1 MRGGAHAPQREAD
14 AHGRE
19 HDVGQHH
26 QHQQGEDVLADGA
39 AVQHDQEQRDLR
51 DTLRREAHRRGE
63 GGVDS
68 RDVGAEEGRA
78 DLARERDEGQRQDRL
93 QGQLGKVQAEVETR
107 GGEEQRDEEAL
118 GGAAHAGHDVAPH
131 LVRQEGEGG
140 PEEERAQGAVQPHLF
155 GGDDDEE
162 EAAEEHAEG
171 ELRHVQQPVHET
183 EEMRQQ
189 LAGHEPRDDG
199 EPEDLGDDDG
209 HLHRVEAAAV
219 LVRREALA
227 DGEAYD
233 EEGDQLDDDDGGEYL
248 HADGLAQPALV
259 DERLRDD
266 AQAGEGEHAGEAEG
280 LREAEAQLEVEEVIG
295 RDCEGDQHRERHG
308 EHGGE
313 EDPAA
318 DGGDEAADVQLLHP
332 DEEEEHEDADAE
344 DELDFPCR
352 CGRGR

>member
-1 MRGGAHAPQREAD
+1 
-14 AHGRE
+14 
-19 HDVGQHH
+19 
-26 QHQQGEDVLADGA
+26 
-39 AVQHDQEQRDLR
+39 
-51 DTLRREAHRRGE
+51 
-63 GGVDS
+63 
-68 RDVGAEEGRA
+68 
-78 DLARERDEGQRQDRL
+78 
-93 QGQLGKVQAEVETR
+93 
-107 GGEEQRDEEAL
+107 
-118 GGAAHAGHDVAPH
+118 
-131 LVRQEGEGG
+131 
-140 PEEERAQGAVQPHLF
+140 
-155 GGDDDEE
+155 
-162 EAAEEHAEG
+162 
-171 ELRHVQQPVHET
+171 
-183 EEMRQQ
+183 MRQQ

-266 AQAGEGEHAGEAEG
+266 AQAGEGEHACEAEG

-344 DELDFPCR
+344 NEFDLRAGVDEAGDGAEDHAGDGVCEDGVQAKALEDALEELGGDDERANRKESFVDLHPVVLPVIPVV
-352 CGRGR
+352 